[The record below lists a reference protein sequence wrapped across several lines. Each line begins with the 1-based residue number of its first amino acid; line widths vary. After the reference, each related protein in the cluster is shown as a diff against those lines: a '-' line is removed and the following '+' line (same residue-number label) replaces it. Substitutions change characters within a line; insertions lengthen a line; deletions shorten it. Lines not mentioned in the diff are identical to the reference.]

1 MKKMDLQKMESLQG
15 GIKPAGWTWSVEQ
28 HALCFVGGMI
38 AGGGVLGAL
47 GYMGC
52 LAAFIA

>member
-52 LAAFIA
+52 LATFIA